1 MNARMNSPESNPDW
15 LEPVQQRHLADAE
28 VAALRSRVSGNPAD
42 ARLLEEELALNALLD
57 SRPRP
62 SISSNFASQV
72 WSEIDRT
79 GAARPTPTHAWSTR
93 LLRLFEA
100 LRSGPA
106 VALGT
111 VLVAAALGWGQVA
124 KHRQSALAT
133 NLSEFSR
140 TAPDVEVLRDFESIR
155 AMAVK
160 PEPGDLALIAALEG
174 SSSVH

>member
-15 LEPVQQRHLADAE
+15 LEPVQKRHVADAE
-28 VAALRSRVSGNPAD
+28 LSALRTRVAGNPAD

-57 SRPRP
+57 SRPLP
-62 SISSNFASQV
+62 KVSSNFTSRV
-72 WSEIDRT
+72 WAEIDRADA
-79 GAARPTPTHAWSTR
+79 GRPVAAPTWSTR
-93 LLRLFEA
+93 LLHLLEA
-100 LRSGPA
+100 LRTGPA

-111 VLVAAALGWGQVA
+111 VLIAATLGWGQVA
-124 KHRQSALAT
+124 KHRQSTLAT
-133 NLSEFSR
+133 NLSEISR
-140 TAPDVEVLRDFESIR
+140 TAPDVDVLRDFESIR

>member
-1 MNARMNSPESNPDW
+1 MNARMNSPESIPDW
-15 LEPVQQRHLADAE
+15 LEPVQQRRPADAE
-28 VAALRSRVSGNPAD
+28 VAALRSRVSGNPVD

-57 SRPRP
+57 SRPLPRV
-62 SISSNFASQV
+62 SSNFASQV
-72 WSEIDRT
+72 WSEIDRAEATAPSPGT
-79 GAARPTPTHAWSTR
+79 GWSLR
-93 LLRLFEA
+93 LLRRLGA

-106 VALGT
+106 MALGT

-124 KHRQSALAT
+124 KHRQSALAN

-140 TAPDVEVLRDFESIR
+140 TTPDVEVLRDFESIR